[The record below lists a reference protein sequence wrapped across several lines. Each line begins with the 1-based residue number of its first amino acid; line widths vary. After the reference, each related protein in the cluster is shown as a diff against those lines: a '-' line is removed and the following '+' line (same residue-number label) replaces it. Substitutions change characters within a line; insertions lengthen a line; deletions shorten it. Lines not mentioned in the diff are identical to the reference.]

1 MIWLEMYW
9 IHELFAKINKRKT
22 IVLIK
27 LGQMFLKSDPKKKK
41 ILESFNL

>member
-9 IHELFAKINKRKT
+9 IHELFAKIKKRKT

-27 LGQMFLKSDPKKKK
+27 LGKMFLKSDPKKKK
-41 ILESFNL
+41 KNLRIF